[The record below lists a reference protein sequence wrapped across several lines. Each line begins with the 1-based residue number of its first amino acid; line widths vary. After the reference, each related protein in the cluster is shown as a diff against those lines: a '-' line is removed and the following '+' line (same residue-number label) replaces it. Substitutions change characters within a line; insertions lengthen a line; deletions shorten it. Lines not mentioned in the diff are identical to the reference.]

1 MPRKKSN
8 AKPTGLLAAIADTKK
23 APTTL
28 LGDIQGHV
36 VKKASLPSDRRQ
48 DIIHPS
54 EMAKSDVCPRA
65 IAYRLTGVVSLDK
78 DPNGHHLETIFQEGH
93 DIHSK
98 WQTWLGE
105 MGRLWGKWRCASCG
119 AEEWGVSSDLPLSA
133 GQFATFGDSDLHL
146 HIWEYREVPLA
157 AESELMLV
165 GHADGAVPD
174 IESFIEIKSIGL
186 GTLRMEEPELVKK
199 HTVKT
204 EEGKTVVDY
213 DALWRSLKRPLV
225 SHRKQA
231 GIYLYVANLLWPGKF
246 TKMVFIYENKA
257 NQQTKEFTIKYQP
270 DLIDPIIDTIRDI
283 KWAVEKGQELPRP
296 EGFSKQLKPCTS
308 CPFRKHCWGE
318 EEDGTLSQQERDSG
332 TGTRQSG
339 GQAEV
344 GQAENLPANPTR
356 RRSPRTAGGSHRTLR
371 QRTDDPV
378 HTPHKVERVHRGAVG
393 GRGSG
398 RTVRRRFT

>member
-1 MPRKKSN
+1 MPRKTSS
-8 AKPTGLLAAIADTKK
+8 KPTGLLAALAETKK

-28 LGDIQGHV
+28 LGDIQSHV
-36 VKKASLPSDRRQ
+36 VKKAAQPNDRRQ

-65 IAYRLTGVVSLDK
+65 IAYRLAGVDALDK

-105 MGRLWGKWRCASCG
+105 MGRLWGKWECTSCG
-119 AEEWGVSSDLPLSA
+119 DVVWGVSADLPEWE
-133 GQFATFGDSDLHL
+133 QFATFGDATRH
-146 HIWEYREVPLA
+146 HWTYKEVPLD
-157 AESELMLV
+157 AETQLMLA
-165 GHADGAVPD
+165 GHADGAIPD

-204 EEGKTVVDY
+204 TEGKTVVDY
-213 DALWRSLKRPLV
+213 DSIWKSLKRPLL

-231 GIYLYVANLLWPGKF
+231 GIYLHAAEILWPGKF

-270 DLIDPIIDTIRDI
+270 DLIDPIIETIRDI
-283 KWAVEKGQELPRP
+283 KWAVEKGHELPRP
-296 EGFSKQLKPCTS
+296 DGFNKQLKPCTS

-318 EEDGTLSQQERDSG
+318 EQDGTLSQPERDAG
-332 TGTRQSG
+332 TGTRQSRSE
-339 GQAEV
+339 AEV
-344 GQAENLPANPTR
+344 GPAEDLPANSSR
-356 RRSPRTAGGSHRTLR
+356 RRSARTAGGSHRTLR
-371 QRTDDPV
+371 QRTDGPV
-378 HTPHKVERVHRGAVG
+378 HSTDEVERVHRGSVG
-393 GRGSG
+393 GGGSG